1 MRPLHEQFLITAKR
15 MGGKTALIDR
25 FTEKGYSYE
34 KLLIAALLFSHRMSK
49 EPEGFIGI
57 MLPTSA
63 GSMLSILG
71 VVMAGKV
78 PVMVN
83 YATNAAENCE
93 YAQRR
98 CGFRTI
104 ITSRAFLEK
113 IACRHVPGMVLVE
126 DLAAGIGK
134 LAKIRM
140 ALRCKLPTNML
151 LRAFSPV
158 ALDDT
163 AVILFTSGS
172 EKDPK
177 AVQLTHRNLG
187 SNIHDAIKMLEV
199 RAEDIFL
206 ANLPLFHVFGHNV
219 CFWLPLIAGCTVVSY
234 PNPLDYRKICQIV
247 REHEVTL
254 MVGTPTFFHGYLRQ
268 SEPGD
273 FKSLR
278 ICVAGA
284 DKLPDGLRQGFMER
298 HGVDLLEGYGTTETS
313 PVVSCN
319 RPDAKK
325 PGSIGPVFPSVQVR
339 IADITTGEPLP
350 PGVDGKILVKGD
362 LVMKGYFDDIE
373 ETSLHIKDGWYD
385 TGDMGM
391 LDKDG
396 FLWHRGRLK
405 RFVKIG
411 GEMIS
416 LVKVETVL
424 AEALDDE
431 TIEYCVVEIPDSLK
445 GAKIVAV
452 TTRKLDERDI
462 IRKMARKLPSIAM
475 PREFLVFETLPK
487 MGSGK
492 VDFRTITD
500 MVRRRVR
507 AD

>member
-34 KLLIAALLFSHRMSK
+34 KLLIAGLLFSQRMAR

-93 YAQRR
+93 YAQRK

-113 IACRHVPGMVLVE
+113 IGCRHVPGMVLVE

-151 LRAFSPV
+151 LRALPPI
-158 ALDDT
+158 APDDT

-187 SNIHDAIKMLEV
+187 SNIADAIKMLEV
-199 RAEDIFL
+199 RAEDTFL

-247 REHEVTL
+247 REHEITL

-284 DKLPDGLRQGFMER
+284 DKLPDALRQGFMER

-339 IADITTGEPLP
+339 IADINTGETLP
-350 PGVDGKILVKGD
+350 PGADGKILVKGD

-373 ETSLHIKDGWYD
+373 ETSLRIKDGWYD

-411 GEMIS
+411 GEMVS

-431 TIEYCVVEIPDSLK
+431 TIEYCVVELPDSLK

-452 TTRKLDERDI
+452 TTRKLDERDVL
-462 IRKMARKLPSIAM
+462 RKMARRLPSIAM
-475 PREFLVFETLPK
+475 PREFVVFETLPK

-507 AD
+507 SD

>member
-1 MRPLHEQFLITAKR
+1 

-25 FTEKGYSYE
+25 FMEKGYSYE
-34 KLLIAALLFSHRMSK
+34 RLLIAALLFADRMSK
-49 EPEGFIGI
+49 EPEGFIGV
-57 MLPTSA
+57 MLPT
-63 GSMLSILG
+63 GSGSILSILG
-71 VVMAGKV
+71 VVTAGKV

-93 YAQRR
+93 YAQRK

-113 IACRHVPGMVLVE
+113 IGCRHVPGMVLVE
-126 DLAAGIGK
+126 DLAAGIGR
-134 LAKIRM
+134 LAKLRM
-140 ALRCKLPTNML
+140 ALKCKLPTNML
-151 LRAFSPV
+151 LRALPPV
-158 ALDDT
+158 SLDDT

-177 AVQLTHRNLG
+177 AVQLTHRNLS
-187 SNIHDAIKMLEV
+187 SNLHDAIDTLKV
-199 RAEDIFL
+199 TAHDVFL

-234 PNPLDYRKICQIV
+234 PNPLEYRKICQIV

-278 ICVAGA
+278 ICVSGA
-284 DKLPDGLRQGFMER
+284 DKLPDQLRVAYRDR
-298 HGVDLLEGYGTTETS
+298 HSVELLEGYGTTETS

-319 RPDAKK
+319 LPGAHK
-325 PGSIGPVFPSVQVR
+325 PGSIGPPLPSVQVR
-339 IADITTGEPLP
+339 IADIDTGEPLP
-350 PGVDGKILVKGD
+350 PGTEGKILIKGE

-373 ETSLHIKDGWYD
+373 ETSLRIKDGWYD

-391 LDKDG
+391 LDRDG

-416 LVKVETVL
+416 LVKVESVL
-424 AEALDDE
+424 AEVIGDE
-431 TIEYCVVEIPDSLK
+431 TIECCVVEIPDSLK

-452 TTRKLDERDI
+452 TTRRLDERDVV
-462 IRKMARKLPSIAM
+462 RKMARKLPSIAM
-475 PREFLVFETLPK
+475 PREFLAFETLPK

-492 VDFRTITD
+492 IDFRTITD
-500 MVRRRVR
+500 MVRRRAR
-507 AD
+507 SD